1 MIGESDDMDVL
12 IVGSIA
18 YDSITSPQ
26 GSAHNTLG
34 GSATYAG
41 LAASFHQ
48 RRLNLERIG
57 LVGVVGTDFR
67 NQDFATFSNAGLDT
81 TGLEVVEGST
91 FHWVGSYHGNMAQA
105 ETHETHL
112 NVFETFEPKV
122 PEHGTTSTIT
132 FCANLHPSIQLSVL
146 DQSTPARA
154 SILDSMNLWIN
165 IAHDELLQAMKRVD
179 IVVINDGEAMML
191 AGTDNLVQAA
201 KDVQSMASIPTL
213 IVKKGEHGV
222 LALHGNKL
230 VALPAYPT
238 SSVVD
243 PTGCGD
249 TFAGT
254 LAACLAAGEG
264 VIEMDELRNALIHAT
279 VSASFTLEGFGI
291 EGLESMTEESYESRL
306 FDYCSISGCQ
316 PSRRSPS

>member
-1 MIGESDDMDVL
+1 MDVL

-26 GSAHNTLG
+26 GSAPNTLG

-48 RRLNLERIG
+48 RRLGLNKVG
-57 LVGVVGTDFR
+57 LVGVVGTDFKDD
-67 NQDFATFSNAGLDT
+67 DFATLTNAGLDT
-81 TGLEVVEGST
+81 TGVEVVEGST

-122 PEHGTTSTIT
+122 PEHGASSTIT
-132 FCANLHPSIQLSVL
+132 FCANLHPAIQLSVL
-146 DQSTPARA
+146 DQSNPKRA

-165 IAHDELLQAMKRVD
+165 IALEDLIKAMKRVD
-179 IVVINDGEAMML
+179 IVVINDGEATML
-191 AGTDNLVQAA
+191 AGTENLVEAA
-201 KDVQSMASIPTL
+201 KKVQSMASIPTL
-213 IVKKGEHGV
+213 IIKKGEHGV
-222 LALHGNKL
+222 LALHDDDL
-230 VALPAYPT
+230 IALPAYPT
-238 SSVVD
+238 ETVVD

-254 LAACLAAGEG
+254 LATCLANKEG
-264 VIEMDELRNALIHAT
+264 SIGTDELRHALIHAT
-279 VSASFTLEGFGI
+279 VSASFTLEGFGTK
-291 EGLESMTEESYESRL
+291 GLESMTLESYSTRL
-306 FDYCSISGCQ
+306 SNYCSISGT
-316 PSRRSPS
+316 SVDSA

>member
-1 MIGESDDMDVL
+1 MDVL

-26 GSAHNTLG
+26 GSAMNTLG

-48 RRLNLERIG
+48 RRMGLGQIG

-67 NQDFATFSNAGLDT
+67 EEDFTTLTNAGLDT
-81 TGLEVVEGST
+81 TGVEIVEGST

-112 NVFETFEPKV
+112 NVFETFQPKV
-122 PEHGTTSTIT
+122 PEHGTSSSIT

-146 DQSTPARA
+146 DQSKPVRA

-165 IAHDELLQAMKRVD
+165 IAHDELIQAMKRVD
-179 IVVINDGEAMML
+179 IVVINDGEASML
-191 AGTDNLVQAA
+191 AGTDNLLQAA

-213 IVKKGEHGV
+213 IIKKGEHGV
-222 LALHGNKL
+222 LALHGHEL
-230 VALPAYPT
+230 IALPAYPT
-238 SSVVD
+238 SKVVD

-254 LAACLAAGEG
+254 LAACLAAGTDT
-264 VIEMDELRNALIHAT
+264 IRLDELRHALIHAT
-279 VSASFTLEGFGI
+279 VSASFTLEDFGTKGI
-291 EGLESMTEESYESRL
+291 ESITLGSYERRL
-306 FDYCSISGCQ
+306 LEYCAISGTSIDT
-316 PSRRSPS
+316 P

>member
-48 RRLNLERIG
+48 RRLNLEKIG

-67 NQDFATFSNAGLDT
+67 HQDFATFSNAGLDT

-122 PEHGTTSTIT
+122 PDHGTTPTII

-165 IAHDELLQAMKRVD
+165 IAHDELIQAMKRVD
-179 IVVINDGEAMML
+179 IVVINDGEAIML
-191 AGTDNLVQAA
+191 ASTDNLVQAA

-230 VALPAYPT
+230 ISLPAYPT
-238 SSVVD
+238 SSVFD

-291 EGLESMTEESYESRL
+291 VGLESMTEESYENRL
-306 FDYCSISGCQ
+306 FDYCSISGM
-316 PSRRSPS
+316 STESS

>member
-1 MIGESDDMDVL
+1 MDVL

-254 LAACLAAGEG
+254 LAACLAAGVG

>member
-1 MIGESDDMDVL
+1 MDVL

-26 GSAHNTLG
+26 GSAPNTLG

-41 LAASFHQ
+41 LAASFHR
-48 RRLNLERIG
+48 RRLNLNNVG

-67 NQDFATFSNAGLDT
+67 DEDFATLTNAGLDT
-81 TGLEVVEGST
+81 SGVEIVEGST

-122 PEHGTTSTIT
+122 PKHGTSSTIT
-132 FCANLHPSIQLSVL
+132 FCANLHPAIQLSVL
-146 DQSTPARA
+146 DQSNPKRA

-165 IAHDELLQAMKRVD
+165 IALEDLTKAMKRVD
-179 IVVINDGEAMML
+179 IVVINDGEATML
-191 AGTDNLVQAA
+191 AGTENLVEAA
-201 KDVQSMASIPTL
+201 KKVQSMASIPTL
-213 IVKKGEHGV
+213 IIKKGEHGV
-222 LALHGNKL
+222 LALHDGDL
-230 VALPAYPT
+230 IALPAYPT
-238 SSVVD
+238 ETVVD

-254 LAACLAAGEG
+254 LATCLANKEG
-264 VIEMDELRNALIHAT
+264 SIDTNELRHALIHAT
-279 VSASFTLEGFGI
+279 VSASFTLEDFGTK
-291 EGLESMTEESYESRL
+291 GLESMTLGSYQARL
-306 FDYCSISGCQ
+306 SKYCSISGT
-316 PSRRSPS
+316 SIDSP